1 MKNKARLITF
11 KKLGKPAEGYISVC
25 EQNSDVPFEIK
36 RVFWTYHTPDSVT
49 RGRHTH
55 HDTEMVLIA
64 LSGIIEVQLEDL
76 EGNTQQFVLKN
87 PNEGLY
93 IPPYTWHIMEYSHTS
108 VQLVIASTLYD
119 ENDYIRDYNDFK
131 SMVK

>member
-1 MKNKARLITF
+1 MHKSATLIQF
-11 KKLGKPAEGYISVC
+11 NKLGKPTEGYISVC
-25 EQNSDVPFEIK
+25 EQEKDVPFEIK

-55 HDTEMVLIA
+55 HDTEMILIA
-64 LSGIIEVQLEDL
+64 LSGIIEVDIEDRN
-76 EGNTQQFVLKN
+76 GNKSHYTLKN

-108 VQLVIASTLYD
+108 VQLVIASTLYN
-119 ENDYIRDYNDFK
+119 ENDYIRDYEDFK
-131 SMVK
+131 KLHQ